1 MAGLPREGD
10 ATSVWPWAS
19 SSGSAGFPCKPGV
32 SSGTRLRGPHPC
44 IPPSPQSPWERGKTQ
59 LPWEINLLSEMHLPW
74 EVHLVWEMHLPW
86 EMHLCLPLEPP
97 SWGRGAANPSHTFL
111 LPRLLARLVPFGSS
125 QC

>member
-1 MAGLPREGD
+1 MPQESGPGHPQPAQLTFP
-10 ATSVWPWAS
+10 AS
-19 SSGSAGFPCKPGV
+19 QASLQVPGCGV
-32 SSGTRLRGPHPC
+32 PNPC
-44 IPPSPQSPWERGKTQ
+44 IPPSPQHPWERGKTQ